1 MRYVTIVTRY
11 WDAGECLRADMVR
24 HDEAMLMRRAEEI
37 GAVGRWALAM
47 AAADLLIQV
56 GATRRSEDTVY
67 NAEKRA
73 AIDGAVVTR
82 TATLRDFS
90 PLELIAIHH
99 QIVRRSTPAK

>member
-11 WDAGECLRADMVR
+11 WDAGACLRADMVR
-24 HDEAMLMRRAEEI
+24 HDEAMLMRRAEDI
-37 GAVGRWALAM
+37 GATGRWALAM

-73 AIDGAVVTR
+73 AMDGTVVTR

-90 PLELIAIHH
+90 PLELVAIHH